1 MYRIF
6 EVASTI
12 DGEQVREN
20 VLITWPDGGDLYG
33 VLHKLGMEYALSPE
47 GLKTC
52 RDNGVTYNEVL
63 SRLTPEML
71 APYGAKIIRL
81 DREAIRVED
90 KQIINRYELE
100 SHLEVMERDKDRE
113 RKMRDIAE
121 RYARKFERLK
131 AEGHP
136 LLSDW
141 DAGRVSARAISWA
154 YMSVR
159 SGGPDAGKF
168 FNERLADA
176 VCKAG
181 LSPQDTGGADEQNI
195 AQSA

>member
-6 EVASTI
+6 EVTSTI

-20 VLITWPDGGDLYG
+20 VLITWPDGGDLFR

-52 RDNGVTYNEVL
+52 RHKGVSYNEVL
-63 SRLTPEML
+63 SRLPPEML
-71 APYGAKIIRL
+71 APYGAQIIWL
-81 DREAIRVED
+81 DRVAIRVED

-100 SHLEVMERDKDRE
+100 SHLEVIEHDRNRE
-113 RKMRDIAE
+113 RRMRDIAE
-121 RYARKFERLK
+121 RYARKLDRLK

-136 LLSDW
+136 LLSEW
-141 DAGRVSARAISWA
+141 DTGRVSARAISWA
-154 YMSVR
+154 YMFVR
-159 SGGPDAGKF
+159 AGGLDAGKF
-168 FNERLADA
+168 FETRLADA

-181 LSPQDTGGADEQNI
+181 LSPQDAGGADEQNI

>member
-33 VLHKLGMEYALSPE
+33 VLHKLGLEYALSPE

-52 RDNGVTYNEVL
+52 RNNGVTYNEVL

-71 APYGAKIIRL
+71 APYGAQMIWL
-81 DREAIRVED
+81 DRVVIRVED

-100 SHLEVMERDKDRE
+100 SHL
-113 RKMRDIAE
+113 
-121 RYARKFERLK
+121 
-131 AEGHP
+131 
-136 LLSDW
+136 
-141 DAGRVSARAISWA
+141 
-154 YMSVR
+154 
-159 SGGPDAGKF
+159 
-168 FNERLADA
+168 
-176 VCKAG
+176 
-181 LSPQDTGGADEQNI
+181 
-195 AQSA
+195 